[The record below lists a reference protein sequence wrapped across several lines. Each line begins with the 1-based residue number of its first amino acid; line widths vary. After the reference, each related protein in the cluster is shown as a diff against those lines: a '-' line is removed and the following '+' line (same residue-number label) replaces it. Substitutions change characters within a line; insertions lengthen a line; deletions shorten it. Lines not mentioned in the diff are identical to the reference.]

1 MEKKS
6 DSMNK
11 IEFIHSLELQPA
23 PPSSL
28 SAELQ
33 ALWWAKKGDWERAH
47 DLAQDANSRHG
58 DWVHAYLHRVEGDP
72 NNAVYWYAR
81 AKEPFFEG
89 DLEDEWTHLLENLI
103 S

>member
-1 MEKKS
+1 
-6 DSMNK
+6 MNQ
-11 IEFIHSLELQPA
+11 IDFIHSLESQPE

-28 SAELQ
+28 SVELQ

-58 DWVHAYLHRVEGDP
+58 DWIHAYLHRVEGDP
-72 NNAVYWYAR
+72 NNAAYWYAR
-81 AKEPFFEG
+81 AKEPFFQG
-89 DLEDEWTHLLENLI
+89 DLEDEWKHLLENLI

>member
-1 MEKKS
+1 
-6 DSMNK
+6 MNK
-11 IEFIHSLELQPA
+11 IDFICSLESHPA

-28 SAELQ
+28 SPELQ
-33 ALWWAKKGDWERAH
+33 ALWWAKKGDWDKAH

-58 DWVHAYLHRVEGDP
+58 DWIHAYLHRVEGDP
-72 NNAVYWYAR
+72 NNAAYWYAR

-89 DLEDEWTHLLENLI
+89 DLEDEWAHLLENLI

>member
-1 MEKKS
+1 MEKKN

-11 IEFIHSLELQPA
+11 IEFIHSLESQEA
-23 PPSSL
+23 PSSTW
-28 SAELQ
+28 SDELQ
-33 ALWWAKKGDWERAH
+33 ALWWAKKGDWEKAH

-72 NNAVYWYAR
+72 GNAAYWYAR
-81 AKEPFFEG
+81 AKEPFFG
-89 DLEDEWTHLLENLI
+89 GNLEEEWNHLLVNLI

>member
-1 MEKKS
+1 
-6 DSMNK
+6 MNK
-11 IEFIHSLELQPA
+11 IDFIRSLELQPA

-28 SAELQ
+28 SDELQ

-58 DWVHAYLHRVEGDP
+58 DWIHAYLHRVEGDP
-72 NNAVYWYAR
+72 NNAAYWYAR

-89 DLEDEWTHLLENLI
+89 DLEDEWAHLLKNLI

>member
-1 MEKKS
+1 M
-6 DSMNK
+6 
-11 IEFIHSLELQPA
+11 
-23 PPSSL
+23 
-28 SAELQ
+28 Q

-72 NNAVYWYAR
+72 NNAAYWYAR

-89 DLEDEWTHLLENLI
+89 DLEDEWAHLLDNLI

>member
-1 MEKKS
+1 
-6 DSMNK
+6 MNK
-11 IEFIHSLELQPA
+11 IDFIHSLELQPA

-28 SAELQ
+28 SAELK
-33 ALWWAKKGDWERAH
+33 ALWWAKQGDWERAH

-72 NNAVYWYAR
+72 NNAAYWYAR
-81 AKEPFFEG
+81 AKEPFCDG
-89 DLEDEWTHLLENLI
+89 DLDDEWTHLMENLI